1 MKVIGRVIGTIVA
14 AFLYWLVYYITLP
27 TLSLAYLDG
36 FIYIGIGI
44 IIIIALIVW
53 WLLLSKEFEKSLYA
67 IPITGIAL
75 FIILVGGAIAGSS
88 LFNSGSMYNQ
98 IGIIDKE
105 KLSFKDDVV
114 EIDTSQIPIV
124 DIQLADKLADKT
136 LGDEIALGSKV
147 EVGKFTNKQQVNG
160 KLVYVAPLDHRS
172 FWKWNANKSG
182 TPGYVVVSA
191 TNMNDVQLVKEINGK
206 ELKIKY
212 SESAYFS
219 DNLKRNIRNK
229 GFRNV
234 GLTEFSFELDDDGNP
249 FWVVTTYKNTTLW
262 GNGEATGVVI
272 CDPQTGECEW
282 YSVKD
287 APEWVDIIQPEE
299 FVKKQIENYGK
310 YVHGVFNFSETD
322 ELSMT
327 EHMTTVYNDGDCYYY
342 TGMSSVGEDK
352 ATVGFIM
359 VNTRDKSVKFY
370 KMTGATEDSAMKSAE
385 GAVQNMGYYATEPIP
400 LNFAGMPTYFCT
412 LKDNEGLV
420 KKYALLN
427 IEHYSNVVVG
437 DSIAEAKRSYI
448 NAMNNVGVKVDFGDG
463 EVYGYTKEGIV
474 SRIGSNIENGETYYY
489 FILDNDTTKLYLAS
503 YTVSEEL
510 PITREGDNVKVS
522 YLDDANGSINIAS
535 FDNLDFSQTI
545 SDKQEEYNEEKEEKN
560 LVNNP
565 DNNVINVEP
574 EKDQATWDSLTDEE
588 KAKLLENLEE

>member
-53 WLLLSKEFEKSLYA
+53 WLLLSKEFKKSLYA
-67 IPITGIAL
+67 IPITVIAL
-75 FIILVGGAIAGSS
+75 FIILVGGAIAGSA
-88 LFNSGSMYNQ
+88 LFNSDSMYNQ
-98 IGIIDKE
+98 IGTIDK
-105 KLSFKDDVV
+105 KSFKDDVV

-124 DIQLADKLADKT
+124 DIQLADKLADKK

-147 EVGKFTNKQQVNG
+147 EVGEFTNKQQVNG

-191 TNMNDVQLVKEINGK
+191 TNMNDVQLIKEVDGKEI
-206 ELKIKY
+206 KIKY

-219 DNLKRNIRNK
+219 DNLKRNIRSK

-234 GLTEFSFELDDDGNP
+234 GLTEYSFELDDDGNP

-272 CDPQTGECEW
+272 CDPQTGECGW

-299 FVKKQIENYGK
+299 FVKKQIQNYGK

-342 TGMSSVGEDK
+342 TGMSSVGKDNG
-352 ATVGFIM
+352 TVGFIM
-359 VNTRDKSVKFY
+359 VDTRDKSVKFY
-370 KMTGATEDSAMKSAE
+370 KMAGATEEAAMKSAE
-385 GAVQNMGYYATEPIP
+385 GKVQNMGYSATEPIP
-400 LNFAGMPTYFCT
+400 LNVSGIPTYFCT

-420 KKYALLN
+420 KQYSLLN
-427 IEHYSNVVVG
+427 IEDYSIVAVG

-522 YLDDANGSINIAS
+522 YLDESNGSINIAS

-545 SDKQEEYNEEKEEKN
+545 SDKQEEYNKEKEEKN

-588 KAKLLENLEE
+588 KAKLLENLEK

>member
-53 WLLLSKEFEKSLYA
+53 WLLLSKEFKKSLYA
-67 IPITGIAL
+67 IPITVIAL
-75 FIILVGGAIAGSS
+75 FIILVGGAIAGSA
-88 LFNSGSMYNQ
+88 LFNSDSMYNQ
-98 IGIIDKE
+98 IGTIDK
-105 KLSFKDDVV
+105 KSFKDDVV

-124 DIQLADKLADKT
+124 DIQLADKLADKK
-136 LGDEIALGSKV
+136 LGDEMALGSKV
-147 EVGKFTNKQQVNG
+147 EVGEFTNKQQVNG

-191 TNMNDVQLVKEINGK
+191 TNMNDVQLVKEVDGK

-219 DNLKRNIRNK
+219 DNLKRKIRSK
-229 GFRNV
+229 GFKNV
-234 GLTEFSFELDDDGNP
+234 GLTEYSFELDDDGNP

-272 CDPQTGECEW
+272 CDPQTGKCEW

-299 FVKKQIENYGK
+299 FVKKQIQNYGK

-342 TGMSSVGEDK
+342 TGMSSVGKDNG
-352 ATVGFIM
+352 TVGFIM
-359 VNTRDKSVKFY
+359 VDTRDKSVKFY
-370 KMTGATEDSAMKSAE
+370 KMAGATEEAAMKSAE
-385 GAVQNMGYYATEPIP
+385 GKVQNMGYSATEPIP
-400 LNFAGMPTYFCT
+400 LNVSGIPTYFCT

-420 KKYALLN
+420 KQYSLLN
-427 IEHYSNVVVG
+427 IEDYSIVAVG

>member
-53 WLLLSKEFEKSLYA
+53 WLLLSKEFKKSLYA
-67 IPITGIAL
+67 IPITVIAL
-75 FIILVGGAIAGSS
+75 FIILVGGAIAGSA
-88 LFNSGSMYNQ
+88 LFNSDSMYNQ
-98 IGIIDKE
+98 IGTIDK
-105 KLSFKDDVV
+105 KSFKDDVV

-124 DIQLADKLADKT
+124 DIQLADKLADKK

-147 EVGKFTNKQQVNG
+147 EVGEFTNKQQVNG

-191 TNMNDVQLVKEINGK
+191 TNMNDVQLIKEVDGKEI
-206 ELKIKY
+206 KIKY

-219 DNLKRNIRNK
+219 DNLKRNIRSK

-234 GLTEFSFELDDDGNP
+234 GLTEYSFELDDDGNL

-299 FVKKQIENYGK
+299 FVKKQIQNYGK

-327 EHMTTVYNDGDCYYY
+327 EHMTTVYNDGDCYY
-342 TGMSSVGEDK
+342 SIV
-352 ATVGFIM
+352 A
-359 VNTRDKSVKFY
+359 
-370 KMTGATEDSAMKSAE
+370 
-385 GAVQNMGYYATEPIP
+385 
-400 LNFAGMPTYFCT
+400 
-412 LKDNEGLV
+412 
-420 KKYALLN
+420 
-427 IEHYSNVVVG
+427 VG

-522 YLDDANGSINIAS
+522 YLDESNGSINIAS

-545 SDKQEEYNEEKEEKN
+545 SDKQEEYNKEKEEKN

-588 KAKLLENLEE
+588 KAKLLENLEK

>member
-53 WLLLSKEFEKSLYA
+53 WLLLSKEFKKSLYA
-67 IPITGIAL
+67 IPITVIAL
-75 FIILVGGAIAGSS
+75 FIILVGGAIAGSA
-88 LFNSGSMYNQ
+88 LFNSDSMYNQ
-98 IGIIDKE
+98 IGTIDK
-105 KLSFKDDVV
+105 KSFKDDVV

-124 DIQLADKLADKT
+124 DIQLADKLADKK

-147 EVGKFTNKQQVNG
+147 EVGEFTNKQQVNG

-191 TNMNDVQLVKEINGK
+191 TNMNDVQLIKEVDGKEI
-206 ELKIKY
+206 KIKY

-219 DNLKRNIRNK
+219 DNLKRNIRSK

-234 GLTEFSFELDDDGNP
+234 GLTEYSFELDDDGNP

-299 FVKKQIENYGK
+299 FVKKQIQNYGK

-342 TGMSSVGEDK
+342 TGMSSVGKDNG
-352 ATVGFIM
+352 TVGFIM
-359 VNTRDKSVKFY
+359 VDTRDKSVKFY
-370 KMTGATEDSAMKSAE
+370 KMAGATEEAAMKSAE
-385 GAVQNMGYYATEPIP
+385 GKVQNMGYSATEPIP
-400 LNFAGMPTYFCT
+400 LNVSGIPTYFCT

-420 KKYALLN
+420 KQYSLLN
-427 IEHYSNVVVG
+427 IEDYSIVAVG

-522 YLDDANGSINIAS
+522 YLDESNGSINIAS

-545 SDKQEEYNEEKEEKN
+545 SDKQEEYNKEKEEKN

-588 KAKLLENLEE
+588 KAKLLENLEK

>member
-53 WLLLSKEFEKSLYA
+53 WLLLSKEFKKSLYA
-67 IPITGIAL
+67 IPITVIAL
-75 FIILVGGAIAGSS
+75 FIILVGGAIAGSA
-88 LFNSGSMYNQ
+88 LFNSDSMYNQ
-98 IGIIDKE
+98 IGTIDK
-105 KLSFKDDVV
+105 KSFKDDVV

-124 DIQLADKLADKT
+124 DIQLADKLADKK

-147 EVGKFTNKQQVNG
+147 EVGEFTNKQQVNG

-191 TNMNDVQLVKEINGK
+191 TNMNDVQLIKEVDGKEI
-206 ELKIKY
+206 KIKY

-219 DNLKRNIRNK
+219 DNLKRNIRSK

-234 GLTEFSFELDDDGNP
+234 GLTEYSFELDDDGNP

-299 FVKKQIENYGK
+299 FVKKQIQNYGK

-342 TGMSSVGEDK
+342 TGMSSVGKDNG
-352 ATVGFIM
+352 TVGFIM
-359 VNTRDKSVKFY
+359 VDTRDKSVKFY
-370 KMTGATEDSAMKSAE
+370 KMAGATEEAAMKSAE
-385 GAVQNMGYYATEPIP
+385 GKVQNMGYSATEPIP
-400 LNFAGMPTYFCT
+400 LNVSGIPTYFCT

-420 KKYALLN
+420 KQYSLLN
-427 IEHYSNVVVG
+427 IEDYSIVAVG
-437 DSIAEAKRSYI
+437 DSIAETERSYI

-510 PITREGDNVKVS
+510 PITREGDRVNIS
-522 YLDDANGSINIAS
+522 YLDESNGSINVAS
-535 FDNLDFSQTI
+535 FDNLDFYQTI
-545 SDKQEEYNEEKEEKN
+545 SDKQEEYDKEKEEKN

-565 DNNVINVEP
+565 NNNIINVEP
-574 EKDQATWDSLTDEE
+574 KKDQAIWDSLTDEE
-588 KAKLLENLEE
+588 KAKLLENLEK

>member
-53 WLLLSKEFEKSLYA
+53 WLLLSKEFKKSFYA
-67 IPITGIAL
+67 IPITVIAL
-75 FIILVGGAIAGSS
+75 FIILVGGAIAGSA
-88 LFNSGSMYNQ
+88 LFNSDSMYNQ
-98 IGIIDKE
+98 IGTIDK
-105 KLSFKDDVV
+105 KSFKDDVV

-124 DIQLADKLADKT
+124 DIQLADKLADKK

-147 EVGKFTNKQQVNG
+147 EVGEFTNKQQVNG

-191 TNMNDVQLVKEINGK
+191 TNMNDVQLIKEVDGKEI
-206 ELKIKY
+206 KIKY

-219 DNLKRNIRNK
+219 DNLKRNIRSK

-234 GLTEFSFELDDDGNP
+234 GLTEYSFELDDDGNP

-299 FVKKQIENYGK
+299 FVKKQIQNYGK

-342 TGMSSVGEDK
+342 TGMSSVGKDNG
-352 ATVGFIM
+352 TVGFIM
-359 VNTRDKSVKFY
+359 VDTRDKSVKFY
-370 KMTGATEDSAMKSAE
+370 KMAGATEEAAMKRAE
-385 GAVQNMGYYATEPIP
+385 GKVQNMGYSATEPIP
-400 LNFAGMPTYFCT
+400 LNVSGIPTYFCT

-420 KKYALLN
+420 KQYSLLN
-427 IEHYSNVVVG
+427 IEDYSIVAVG

-522 YLDDANGSINIAS
+522 YLDESNGSINIAS

-545 SDKQEEYNEEKEEKN
+545 SDKQEEYNKEKEEKN

-588 KAKLLENLEE
+588 KAKLLENLEK

>member
-53 WLLLSKEFEKSLYA
+53 WLLLSKEFKKSLYA
-67 IPITGIAL
+67 IPITVIAL
-75 FIILVGGAIAGSS
+75 FIILVGGAIAGSA
-88 LFNSGSMYNQ
+88 LFNSDSMYNQ
-98 IGIIDKE
+98 IGTIDK
-105 KLSFKDDVV
+105 KSFKDDVV

-124 DIQLADKLADKT
+124 DIQLADKLADKK

-191 TNMNDVQLVKEINGK
+191 TNMNDVQLIKEVDGKEI
-206 ELKIKY
+206 KIKY

-219 DNLKRNIRNK
+219 DNLKRNIRSK

-234 GLTEFSFELDDDGNP
+234 GLTEYSFELDDDGNP

-299 FVKKQIENYGK
+299 FVKKQIQNYGK

-342 TGMSSVGEDK
+342 TGMSSVGKDNG
-352 ATVGFIM
+352 TVGFIM
-359 VNTRDKSVKFY
+359 VDTRDKSVKFY
-370 KMTGATEDSAMKSAE
+370 KMAGATEEAAMKSAE
-385 GAVQNMGYYATEPIP
+385 GKVQNMGYSATEPIP
-400 LNFAGMPTYFCT
+400 LNVSGIPTYFCT

-420 KKYALLN
+420 KQYSLLN
-427 IEHYSNVVVG
+427 IEDYSIVAVG

-522 YLDDANGSINIAS
+522 YLDESNGSINIAS

-545 SDKQEEYNEEKEEKN
+545 SDKQEEYNKEKEEKN

-588 KAKLLENLEE
+588 KAKLLENLEK